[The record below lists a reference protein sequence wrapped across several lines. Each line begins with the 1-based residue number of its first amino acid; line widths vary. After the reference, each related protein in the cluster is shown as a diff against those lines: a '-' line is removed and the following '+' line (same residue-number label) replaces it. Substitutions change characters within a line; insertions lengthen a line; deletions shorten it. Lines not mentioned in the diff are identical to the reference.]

1 MSAAMDGPLSNRAL
15 QKPRPNSPVQETYLR
30 SKDSEPIRSKPYC
43 NSISGSLKQ
52 NDGSGIACVMSGD
65 PAVGC
70 QLKCLKIPRFVNLLV
85 GGVKLVLL
93 G

>member
-1 MSAAMDGPLSNRAL
+1 MDGPLSNRAL

-30 SKDSEPIRSKPYC
+30 SKDSEPIRSP